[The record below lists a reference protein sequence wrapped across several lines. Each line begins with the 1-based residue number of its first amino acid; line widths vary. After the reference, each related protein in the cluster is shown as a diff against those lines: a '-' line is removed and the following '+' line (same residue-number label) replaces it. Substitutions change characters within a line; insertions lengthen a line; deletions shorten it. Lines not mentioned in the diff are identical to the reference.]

1 MYSKRTSAPKIIGI
15 GAERKQEPDSD
26 RRKYMSKMLL
36 TLTSIAVCLLA
47 ILGDGGSC
55 HTKKGT
61 VNKAPV
67 EINDRLANGV
77 WGGQH
82 IRAEVT
88 DSGTDIEFDC
98 AHGTIDQPI
107 VLDAKGSFDVKGK
120 FTPERGGPIRRDE
133 KSNDRLVRY
142 VGQVKDQAMTLTIRD
157 AGTKETI
164 DSFSLTHGS
173 DGRIRKCR

>member
-1 MYSKRTSAPKIIGI
+1 
-15 GAERKQEPDSD
+15 
-26 RRKYMSKMLL
+26 MSKMLL
-36 TLTSIAVCLLA
+36 TFTSIAICLLA
-47 ILGDGGSC
+47 ILGDSGSC
-55 HTKKGT
+55 RTKDGA

-67 EINDRLANGV
+67 ETNDKLPGGV

-88 DSGTDIEFDC
+88 DSGADIEFDC

-107 VLDAKGSFDVKGK
+107 VLDSKGSFDVNGI
-120 FTPERGGPIRRDE
+120 FTPERGGPVRRNQ

-142 VGQVKDQAMTLTIRD
+142 LGQVKNQELTLTITD

-164 DSFSLTHGS
+164 DSFTLTHGNE
-173 DGRIRKCR
+173 GRVMKCR